1 MKDKRIRKFNEFLL
15 LYILLGQSNMP
26 FLMGDVFLII
36 GFLYSLF
43 IFTYRRLNIDQKVLQ
58 FSFVFL
64 LLFIIQIFTSQ
75 NFMPTILIAFMLRI
89 YFAYFVI
96 RILGEN
102 FVSYFVKMIF
112 FFTVVSLIVYVP
124 LLLFK
129 NFEGIL
135 TSYITPIFSKIT
147 YYKDSPHFILFTM
160 NIDSNSGFPRNPGPF
175 WEAGGFGIFLNLA
188 LICNLIITK
197 KIFEKKNIIFLL
209 AIITTQSTGSYLTT
223 FFILISFLA
232 YSRRISYFII
242 FIPLLL
248 YVGFVA
254 YNELPFLQDK
264 VGIEIG
270 FAMNNDYKQSPH
282 TRLVSARID
291 WDDFVAHPLTG
302 KGRYGK
308 VSTDVNEFHSSEEYR
323 NNGTTLL
330 LAQFGLIGFLLYS
343 YYLLKSFKK
352 LCSVSSF
359 SINYAYIVVLS
370 LWLAG
375 FSQTIFTKPFFFALC
390 FLFCGFPVSRLLK
403 GESQNLS
410 AEKI

>member
-1 MKDKRIRKFNEFLL
+1 MKRETIRRVNDFFLL
-15 LYILLGQSNMP
+15 YLLLGQSNMP
-26 FLMGDVFLII
+26 FLMGEIFLII
-36 GFLYSLF
+36 GFLYSF
-43 IFTYRRLNIDQKVLQ
+43 FVFTYRRLTIDIKVLR
-58 FSFVFL
+58 FSFIFL
-64 LLFIIQIFTSQ
+64 FLFVIQIFTSQ
-75 NFMPTILIAFMLRI
+75 NFIPTILIAFMLRI

-96 RILGEN
+96 KILGGN
-102 FVSYFVKMIF
+102 FIDYFVKMIF

-124 LLLFK
+124 LLFYK
-129 NFEGIL
+129 NFEGLL
-135 TSYITPIFSKIT
+135 TTYVTPIFYKIT
-147 YYKDSPHFILFTM
+147 YLKDSQHFILFTM
-160 NIDSNSGFPRNPGPF
+160 NTDSKSGFPRNPGPF

-188 LICNLIITK
+188 LLCNLIKAK
-197 KIFEKKNIIFLL
+197 KIFDKKNIIFLL

-232 YSRRISYFII
+232 YSRRISYLII

-248 YVGFVA
+248 YVGYVS

-264 VGIEIG
+264 LGVEIG
-270 FAMNNDYKQSPH
+270 FAFENDYRQSPH

-291 WDDFVAHPLTG
+291 FDDFMAHPLTG
-302 KGRYGK
+302 KGRYEK

-343 YYLLKSFKK
+343 FYLLKSFQA
-352 LCSVSSF
+352 LCVANFF
-359 SINYAYIVVLS
+359 SKNYAYIVVLS

-390 FLFCGFPVSRLLK
+390 FLFCGIPNMIRNENEVDLAVENSY
-403 GESQNLS
+403 
-410 AEKI
+410 